1 MPKTR
6 LTTIRYQA
14 LDKCFSDRTQYYFA
28 EDLLIAINRELDANG
43 APAISRRTLFN
54 DINAIQY

>member
-6 LTTIRYQA
+6 LATIRYQA

-43 APAISRRTLFN
+43 VPAISRRTLFN